1 MLMGPH
7 GKLKAEYRERERER
21 QDLGHMPFLGTVSGV
36 LWYSPAKAGSVN

>member
-21 QDLGHMPFLGTVSGV
+21 QDLGHMPFFRNCEWSALVFPS
-36 LWYSPAKAGSVN
+36 